1 MKHGLKAKYRNAIID
16 VLAANDNVER
26 AVLFGSRS
34 TEKFTSVSD
43 VDIALFGSKLTL
55 TDQAQL
61 SATMEN
67 LTVPQRVDLLIF
79 DNVKNGV
86 LRKHIQNRGVEIYKK
101 I

>member
-1 MKHGLKAKYRNAIID
+1 MKHGLKEKYCDAIID

-26 AVLFGSRS
+26 AVLFGSRA

-43 VDIALFGSKLTL
+43 VDIALFGSNLTL

-61 SATMEN
+61 SSAMED

-79 DNVKNGV
+79 DNVHNDK
-86 LRKHIQNRGVEIYKK
+86 LRIHIQNHGVELYKR
-101 I
+101 